1 MSNHAVSVSSSNISW
16 SAVQTALAAAV
27 AHAQSMGVLVNIAV
41 TDAAGLM
48 VGFLRMNGAP
58 LHSMDIALDKAYTAS
73 SFGLPTSQWT
83 EALNHHSP
91 AVGQGLVARPR
102 FVAFGG
108 GLPIV
113 HQGERIG
120 GIGVSGGS
128 EQQDEEIAQAGLAA
142 LTLKP

>member
-1 MSNHAVSVSSSNISW
+1 
-16 SAVQTALAAAV
+16 VQSALAGAA
-27 AHAQSMGVLVNIAV
+27 AKAQAMGVLVNIAV

-58 LHSMDIALDKAYTAS
+58 LHSIDIALDKAYTAS
-73 SFGLPTSQWT
+73 GFGLPTSQWT
-83 EALNHHSP
+83 EALKHHSP

-128 EQQDEEIAQAGLAA
+128 EQQDEEIAQAGLAV
-142 LTLKP
+142 LNLKN

>member
-16 SAVQTALAAAV
+16 SAVHTALAAAV
-27 AHAQSMGVLVNIAV
+27 THAQSMGVLVNIAV

-58 LHSMDIALDKAYTAS
+58 VHSMDIALDKAYTAS

-83 EALNHHSP
+83 EALKHHSP

-128 EQQDEEIAQAGLAA
+128 EQQDEQIAQAGLAA